1 MDHARRR
8 GNRDAAR
15 HPMKASRS
23 RFLDIRGLRLHL
35 REWGAADAPLL
46 VMLHG
51 WMDVAASFQFV
62 VDALARDWHV
72 AAPDW
77 RGFGRSERT
86 HSDSYWFPDYLAD
99 LDALLAVLS
108 PEAPVR
114 LLGHSMGGNVAMLY
128 AGVRP
133 ARVRALLNLEGFG
146 LRDGAPAAAPA
157 RYAQWLDEVRDG
169 ASLRDYASLDE
180 VAARLMKNNPRLTLQ
195 RAQFLAPHWSEPD
208 GAGRLRIAGDPA
220 HRIVNPVLYRW
231 AEAAACWRQIVA
243 PVLWIEGAATDALP
257 WAGARGEID
266 ARRGLL
272 RDCTSTVVADA
283 GHMLHHDQPQAV
295 AGHIEAFLAARGHA

>member
-1 MDHARRR
+1 
-8 GNRDAAR
+8 
-15 HPMKASRS
+15 MKASRS
-23 RFLDIRGLRLHL
+23 RFLDIRGLRYHL
-35 REWGAADAPLL
+35 RTWGDEDAPLL

-51 WMDVAASFQFV
+51 WMDVSASFQFV
-62 VDALARDWHV
+62 VDALAGDWHV

-86 HSDSYWFPDYLAD
+86 RSDSYWFPDYLAD
-99 LDALLAVLS
+99 LDRLLDALS

-133 ARVRALLNLEGFG
+133 TRVRALLNLEGFG
-146 LRDGAPAAAPA
+146 LREGAPTEAPA
-157 RYAQWLDEVRDG
+157 RYARWLDELRAG

-180 VAARLMKNNPRLTLQ
+180 VAARLMKNNPRLTPQ

-231 AEAAACWRQIVA
+231 TEAAACWRQIAA
-243 PVLWIEGAATDALP
+243 PVLWVEGAATDALR
-257 WAGARGEID
+257 WAGARAEVD
-266 ARRGLL
+266 ARRALL
-272 RDCTSTVVADA
+272 RDCTAASIADA
-283 GHMLHHDQPQAV
+283 GHMLHHDQPHAV
-295 AGHIEAFLAARGHA
+295 AATIEAFLQARGHAHVDERAP